1 MNGRA
6 FVPRDDFHL
15 AHGVVNGLQLLL
27 VVFKVERFCYN
38 EKQIRQLNH
47 REYN

>member
-15 AHGVVNGLQLLL
+15 AHGVINGLQLLL
-27 VVFKVERFCYN
+27 VLFKVEVFCGN
-38 EKQIRQLNH
+38 EKRTRQLNH
-47 REYN
+47 RE